1 MGTSIKG
8 KKALVTGASQ
18 GLGRVIAIMLAK
30 EGCHVV
36 VNCAHNPQK
45 AEAVAREIRDGG
57 GEASVFVCDISD
69 ETAVRKMFADLGG
82 VDILVNNA
90 RIDPYFRKPG
100 MSDGDWWDLVMR
112 INLKG
117 AYLCSQAFFDQAK
130 GRGWGRIVNIA
141 SVRSFIAAE
150 PNMIA
155 YGVSKLGMH
164 GITRAFAQNGAEF
177 GITANTICPG
187 MVITENITKRLTEEQ
202 IKASESK
209 IPLGRGGSCEEMAD
223 AVLFVIKNG
232 YVTGETVHVNGGV
245 YFAP

>member
-1 MGTSIKG
+1 MDTSIKG

-18 GLGRVIAIMLAK
+18 GLGRVIAMELAK
-30 EGCHVV
+30 KGCHVI

-45 AEAVAREIRDGG
+45 AEQVAKEIRDNG

-69 ETAVRKMFADLGG
+69 ETAVREMFSGLGG

-90 RIDPYFRKPG
+90 RIDPYFRKPE

-141 SVRSFIAAE
+141 SVRSFVPAE

-164 GITRAFAQNGAEF
+164 GLTRAFAQNGAAF
-177 GITANTICPG
+177 GITANTVCPG
-187 MVITENITKRLTEEQ
+187 MVLTENLTKRITEEQ
-202 IKASESK
+202 KKASEAR
-209 IPLGRGGSCEEMAD
+209 IPVGRVGTCEEMAD
-223 AVLFVIKNG
+223 AVLFVIQNA
-232 YVTGETVHVNGGV
+232 YVTGETIHVNGGT
-245 YFAP
+245 YYAP